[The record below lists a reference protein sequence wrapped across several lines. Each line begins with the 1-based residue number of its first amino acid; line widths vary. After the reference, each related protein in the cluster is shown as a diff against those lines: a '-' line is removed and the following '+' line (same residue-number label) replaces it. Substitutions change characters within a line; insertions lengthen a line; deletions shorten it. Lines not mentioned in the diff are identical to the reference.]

1 MAVAIEI
8 YQCVRL
14 VTDRFA
20 STDNVTTGA
29 IGYVI
34 EVYPDGNC
42 EVEFSDENGITH
54 AQIVAKPEELEVAEN
69 DG

>member
-1 MAVAIEI
+1 MAIEI
-8 YQCVRL
+8 YQRVRL

-20 STDNVTTGA
+20 SMDNVTTGA

-42 EVEFSDENGITH
+42 EVEFSDENGITY
-54 AQIVAKPEELEVAEN
+54 AQIVVKPDELEVAEN
-69 DG
+69 VG